1 MNVSLMISSTKGKS
15 NKVAFMINQI
25 LLQKVKLIL
34 FLVSLMITSS
44 KGGRVPLHV
53 AILINQNL
61 IWKVKLHCCNFDDKF
76 FIR

>member
-44 KGGRVPLHV
+44 KGGRVPLH
-53 AILINQNL
+53 AA
-61 IWKVKLHCCNFDDKF
+61 F
-76 FIR
+76 